1 MKKSLYAA
9 ASALALTGLSAPAFA
24 GGLTQPI
31 IEPAPVAAA
40 PAPVIVA
47 PGRDWTGVY
56 GGAQL
61 GYGWA
66 TFENDGLGIDEDA
79 DGVVGGLHVGFD
91 YDFGQ
96 FVLGA
101 EAAFNAA
108 DLSVGDAELDQMTRL
123 GLRAGFDAGDALIY
137 ATGGWANAR
146 INSGAPGTDRS
157 TNDGYFGGVGVD
169 YFLADNWT
177 VGGQILMHRFD
188 DVDGLDSDVKMTT
201 AEARVSFR
209 F

>member
-9 ASALALTGLSAPAFA
+9 ASAVALGAFAAPAFA

-40 PAPVIVA
+40 PAPVVVA
-47 PGRDWTGVY
+47 TGRDWTGIF

-66 TFENDGLGIDEDA
+66 TAEDDNGLDEDF
-79 DGVVGGLHVGFD
+79 DGVLGGAHIGFD

-101 EAAFNAA
+101 EASYNAA
-108 DLSVGDAELDQMTRL
+108 DISNDYGKLDQMTRL
-123 GLRAGFDAGDALIY
+123 GLRAGFDAGNALIY

-146 INSGAPGTDRS
+146 IDLDGDRATD
-157 TNDGYFGGVGVD
+157 DGYYAGVGVD

-177 VGGQILMHRFD
+177 VGGQLLGHRFD
-188 DVDGLDSDVKMTT
+188 NFNDSGVDVKMTT
-201 AEARVSFR
+201 LEARVSYR